1 MQTHN
6 RKRESIVLICVKFQ
20 INRLPSVVLGQLI
33 VDFLMM
39 MLEVVE
45 VVLVVVGYWLVALM
59 HRLLV
64 AQLLVLVYLK
74 SPSILFQVPRK

>member
-45 VVLVVVGYWLVALM
+45 VVLVVVGYWLVVSM

-74 SPSILFQVPRK
+74 SPSILFQLPRK

>member
-6 RKRESIVLICVKFQ
+6 RKRECIVLICVKFQ

-74 SPSILFQVPRK
+74 LPSILFQLPRK

>member
-45 VVLVVVGYWLVALM
+45 VVLVVVGYWLVVSM